1 MGERVLVSVVMITY
15 GHEKYIRQAIEG
27 VLMQQGDFDLELVIA
42 NDCSPDN
49 TDAVVQ
55 DVLSHHSNAHW
66 IRYVRHEKNIGMM
79 PNFIFALQQAKGKYV
94 ALCEGDDY
102 WTDPFKLQKQVDFLE
117 TNLEYV
123 VCYHDA
129 IVVNDCDEKI
139 AESLLP
145 LNHKVDYNSYELKTG
160 SWLLPLT
167 MCYRNL
173 IKEFPPEFS
182 KVFNGDTFLI
192 SMLGCF
198 GKGKWINNIQPA
210 SYRMHNG
217 GVWSSKTVYQRILPQ
232 IKTFGCL
239 LSFYKVKKD
248 IDLVSY
254 FDKARFN
261 SGLKLIEEAFRL
273 KSFILIIK
281 SYILVLIQCDVI
293 SSISK
298 IIFFHKFIF
307 KLIYSKIKK

>member
-1 MGERVLVSVVMITY
+1 MVVVWMVTYNHGDFIEKAIESVMMQKTTFKYKLLIGEDNSKDNTREICKNLQKKYPDKIELFLHDENIGPTPNAVFVYEKCFKS
-15 GHEKYIRQAIEG
+15 GAKYI
-27 VLMQQGDFDLELVIA
+27 
-42 NDCSPDN
+42 
-49 TDAVVQ
+49 
-55 DVLSHHSNAHW
+55 
-66 IRYVRHEKNIGMM
+66 
-79 PNFIFALQQAKGKYV
+79 AL
-94 ALCEGDDY
+94 LEGDDY
-102 WTDPFKLQKQVDFLE
+102 WTDPHKLQKQVDFLE
-117 TNLEYV
+117 ANLDYV

-129 IVVNDCDEKI
+129 IVVNDCDEKVK
-139 AESLLP
+139 ESLLP
-145 LNHKVDYNSYELKTG
+145 LKHKVDYNGYELKTG
-160 SWLLPLT
+160 AWLLPLT
-167 MCYRNL
+167 MCYRNV
-173 IKEFPPEFS
+173 INEFPPEFS

-210 SYRMHNG
+210 SYRMHDG

-232 IKTFGCL
+232 IKTFGGL

-248 IDLVSY
+248 KDLISY

-293 SSISK
+293 NSISK